1 MQGGHRGQLGMGLG
15 LRKSG
20 CKAGEGTTG
29 QEEGERE
36 RSPQRRPGCKW
47 TLEDTHISKIDL

>member
-1 MQGGHRGQLGMGLG
+1 MGLG

-36 RSPQRRPGCKW
+36 RSPQRRPGRKR